1 MNAVMRRTAASL
13 LWAGVGVVL
22 VTAQQQAPPTFRA
35 GVDVIAV
42 DVQVVGKNGEPVI
55 NLTPADFKVT
65 IDGRD
70 RKVMSADLIRHGDQ
84 RAAAATPIVAGP
96 GATNQW
102 PPNGPVARTFMIAV
116 DVSSFTM
123 ADSRSAVQAARGFID
138 RLDPNDLVGLY
149 AFPLGP
155 KIEPT
160 YDRPRVRREM
170 DTIMGG
176 AQALTSKYHLSP
188 AEVMDVNYEAARLPM
203 SNSGRATAQSALAGN
218 EGETIKRVQLRE
230 CGSDN
235 DSRCVEH
242 IIQEAQT
249 MAFFFEGEMMRTAS
263 GLGTLLQGL
272 SPYPGRK
279 TVVLISA
286 GMPVAD
292 QPGGRPTFGE
302 AAKVLGE
309 EAARAN
315 VNVYAMH
322 LDTLFLRSNAAETR
336 QHDRRPINRER
347 ESVMMGRFLDEFAG
361 TSGGTMMRIL
371 VGSGEGAYETILR
384 ETSAYYLVGV
394 APNASDRNGKTHR
407 LKVGVSEKGA
417 TVRSRTFVHV
427 PKKQPS

>member
-1 MNAVMRRTAASL
+1 
-13 LWAGVGVVL
+13 
-22 VTAQQQAPPTFRA
+22 
-35 GVDVIAV
+35 
-42 DVQVVGKNGEPVI
+42 
-55 NLTPADFKVT
+55 VT
-65 IDGRD
+65 IDGRQ
-70 RKVMSADLIRHGDQ
+70 RKVLSVDLIRHREQ
-84 RAAAATPIVAGP
+84 RAGTTAPIVSGP

-102 PPNGPVARTFMIAV
+102 PPTGPVARTFVIAV

-149 AFPLGP
+149 ACPLGP

-160 YDRPRVRREM
+160 FDRPRVRREM

-176 AQALTSKYHLSP
+176 AQSLTSRYHLSP

-218 EGETIKRVQLRE
+218 EGEAIKRVQLRE
-230 CGSDN
+230 CGSETDT
-235 DSRCVEH
+235 RCVEH

-249 MAFFFEGEMMRTAS
+249 MAFFYEGEMMRTVG
-263 GLGTLLQGL
+263 GLGALLQGL
-272 SPYPGRK
+272 GPYPGRK
-279 TVVLISA
+279 TVVLISG

-292 QPGGRPTFGE
+292 LPGGRPTFGE
-302 AAKVLGE
+302 SAKVLGE

-336 QHDRRPINRER
+336 QHDRRPVNRER

-384 ETSAYYLVGV
+384 ETSTYYMVGV
-394 APNASDRNGKTHR
+394 GPNASDRDGRTHR
-407 LKVGVSEKGA
+407 LRVAVGAKGA
-417 TVRSRTFVHV
+417 TVRSRTFVHI
-427 PKKQPS
+427 PKKQQS